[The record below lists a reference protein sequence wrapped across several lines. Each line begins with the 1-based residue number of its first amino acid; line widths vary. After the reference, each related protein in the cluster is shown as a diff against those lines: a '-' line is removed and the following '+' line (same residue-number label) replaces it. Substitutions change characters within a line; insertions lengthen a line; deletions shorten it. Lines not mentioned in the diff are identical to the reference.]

1 MTNGNRE
8 KAIAAADLPFPAPLV
23 VERLRDYFRRTYA
36 LSESQVETMLVSSSK
51 SLQQTLTGARE
62 TLDTSEPQTRMAFLF
77 HSLKG
82 LLLNMGEVEWAAYTK
97 GLEQQQT
104 DGEQVDYRAA
114 VAALEKGMAEIL
126 SYAEGTEQAKWRGH
140 VAEIELLQRQVEDLQ
155 KQLARQKKNNELLK
169 KRAVQAVLSGRR
181 AEREEEMRSSCE
193 SILARAQLASRV
205 KSVFLENVSHEI
217 RSSMNGI
224 VGMTNLVLETE
235 LSPEQR
241 LYLELVG
248 ASVDRLLVVVNE
260 ALDFSRIENGELAIE
275 PEDFNLKESLDHDLY
290 VLHQAAKEKNLDLTC
305 TVAPDVPAFVHGDPG
320 RLVQILTN
328 LVNNAIKYTD
338 QGRVAITIENG
349 GYTAGNTLLLK
360 FSVSDTGCGIAPDKL
375 ELISQYF
382 TFRPEGLVATMPL
395 SVGTT
400 GLGLTVS
407 SQLVKLMGGEIGVAS
422 GPGGSTFWFVL
433 PFKEVSEF
441 PDLAEKTSS
450 TIENIAENVTYAL
463 KGVKILLAED
473 EYINRVLIEKIL
485 SQLGVE
491 VTSVD
496 NGRQAVQ
503 EACSGKHQLVLM
515 DVQMEGMDG
524 LEATRAIR
532 KHERKHGG
540 HLDIIALTAQ
550 AMPGDREKCL
560 QAGMDDYLPKPLERA
575 QLIEVLAKFLTRR
588 ALVVDGDPASQSLV
602 LRTLV
607 EAGWQVTIAETR
619 RSAMYE
625 ASLSNF
631 DLILLDVSTPQL
643 ESLKAAKILRQLE
656 EYSGQRAFILGIG
669 EAVDFTTVRECGFD
683 ACLVRPVTQ
692 ERLLKQLED
701 VKA

>member
-1 MTNGNRE
+1 
-8 KAIAAADLPFPAPLV
+8 
-23 VERLRDYFRRTYA
+23 
-36 LSESQVETMLVSSSK
+36 
-51 SLQQTLTGARE
+51 
-62 TLDTSEPQTRMAFLF
+62 
-77 HSLKG
+77 
-82 LLLNMGEVEWAAYTK
+82 MG
-97 GLEQQQT
+97 GQ
-104 DGEQVDYRAA
+104 
-114 VAALEKGMAEIL
+114 
-126 SYAEGTEQAKWRGH
+126 
-140 VAEIELLQRQVEDLQ
+140 VAEIEILQRQVEDLQ
-155 KQLARQKKNNELLK
+155 KQLARQKKSNDLLK
-169 KRAVQAVLSGRR
+169 KQAVQAIISGKR
-181 AEREEEMRSSCE
+181 AEQEVMERNNCE
-193 SILARAQLASRV
+193 SGLAKAQLASRV

-224 VGMTNLVLETE
+224 IGMTDLVLETE

-241 LYLELVG
+241 LYLEMVSS
-248 ASVDRLLVVVNE
+248 SVDRLLVVVNE
-260 ALDFSRIENGELAIE
+260 VLDFSRIENGELEIE

-305 TVAPDVPAFVHGDPG
+305 AIDPDVPAFIHGDPN

-328 LVNNAIKYTD
+328 LVNNGVKYTD
-338 QGRVAITIENG
+338 QGAVAIRIENG

-360 FSVSDTGCGIAPDKL
+360 FSVSDTGCGIVPDKL

-382 TFRPEGLVATMPL
+382 KHRPDGFAATMPL

-407 SQLVKLMGGEIGVAS
+407 SQLVKLMGGEIGVES
-422 GPGGSTFWFVL
+422 GPGGSTFWFIL
-433 PFKEVSEF
+433 PFKEVSDF
-441 PDLAEKTSS
+441 SSFAEKTNS
-450 TIENIAENVTYAL
+450 TIENIAENNTFEL
-463 KGVKILLAED
+463 KGAQGLLAED
-473 EYINRVLIEKIL
+473 EYINRVLIETIL
-485 SQLGVE
+485 TQLGVE

-496 NGRQAVQ
+496 NGRAAVQ
-503 EACSGKHQLVLM
+503 EACSGKYQLVLM

-560 QAGMDDYLPKPLERA
+560 QAGMDDYLPKPLERS

-588 ALVVDGDPASQSLV
+588 ALVVDGDPVSQSIV
-602 LRTLV
+602 LRTLI

-625 ASLSNF
+625 ASLSHF

-669 EAVDFTTVRECGFD
+669 EENDFAAVKDCGFD
-683 ACLVRPVTQ
+683 ACLARPVTQ
-692 ERLLKQLED
+692 DKIMKQLE
-701 VKA
+701 VCAKA